1 VLIGGDNNRSKV
13 SIGTCVCLRVVI
25 SQFPVAIAR
34 KFEFVVAGE
43 LESLLGARVCS
54 CWKGF

>member
-1 VLIGGDNNRSKV
+1 MLIGGDNNRSKV
-13 SIGTCVCLRVVI
+13 NIATCVCLRVVI
-25 SQFPVAIAR
+25 SQFLVEFA
-34 KFEFVVAGE
+34 FVVAGE